1 MGTSIGCLHIST
13 TLSVDLLMVNKG
25 SSVEVGIDRGNE
37 NFAISAL
44 THRPREVGGRR
55 EAAS

>member
-1 MGTSIGCLHIST
+1 M
-13 TLSVDLLMVNKG
+13 TLTVDLLMVNKG
-25 SSVEVGIDRGNE
+25 SSGEVGIDRGNE

>member
-1 MGTSIGCLHIST
+1 M
-13 TLSVDLLMVNKG
+13 TLTVDLLMVNKG
-25 SSVEVGIDRGNE
+25 SSGEVGIDRGNE

-44 THRPREVGGRR
+44 THRPREVRGRR

>member
-13 TLSVDLLMVNKG
+13 TLTVDLLMVNKG
-25 SSVEVGIDRGNE
+25 SSDEVGIERGNE